1 MIIELEEDIQMA
13 DAIFLVPCDPVAIIN
28 PFEREFCRGRD
39 TGVGLILKKSS
50 QAPGPTRHN
59 H

>member
-28 PFEREFCRGRD
+28 SFEREFCRGRN

-50 QAPGPTRHN
+50 
-59 H
+59 